1 MKSKIFTLFIFI
13 ALGSNAQ
20 NNFFNPDTSYSQLI
34 QNSFGGV
41 ASTGIPQNFIN
52 KFIFTG
58 FIDQYLKDEASNNL
72 LDENLFGGEFNTN
85 INLYLK
91 PGSLTRNWFWGIGFG
106 TKIEGN
112 LNFTKNLFNLIFN
125 GNKPYAGQV
134 LNLNNTSFE
143 SLSYSYLELTLGKA
157 DNAPQGMNSYWID
170 LGLIFGHDFTSF
182 NVPIAS
188 LFTAENGSYL
198 DIIIKGGEMIYS
210 DATNL
215 ENGIGGKLNLNYSYK
230 SERTTLFVQ
239 AKNIG
244 GVSWNAV
251 KSYEIDTTLR
261 FDGVDVS
268 NIFEFSDSVL
278 NRVTNIDSL
287 VNKTTGRIFRILPID
302 FNVFF
307 KKEFGKLA
315 FDANARYRL
324 FTNYS
329 TYLRLGA
336 YYKIAIF
343 TPGVTLAYGGYG
355 FAQVGINTELNFFKK
370 LKIILGTN
378 NILGAVT
385 PKSSTA
391 LDAYF
396 GVMLKL

>member
-1 MKSKIFTLFIFI
+1 MKLKIFTLFIFI

-20 NNFFNPDTSYSQLI
+20 NNFFNPDTSSSQLI

-41 ASTGIPQNFIN
+41 ASTRIPQNFIN

-58 FIDQYLKDEASNNL
+58 FIDQSLKDEASNNL
-72 LDENLFGGEFNTN
+72 RDENLFGGEFNTT

-91 PGSLTRNWFWGIGFG
+91 PGSLARNCFWGIGFG

-112 LNFTKNLFNLIFN
+112 LNFTKDMFNLIFH
-125 GNKPYAGQV
+125 GNKPYAGQI
-134 LNLNNTSFE
+134 LSLNNTSFE
-143 SLSYSYLELTLGKA
+143 SLSYSYFELTLGGNYNVPK
-157 DNAPQGMNSYWID
+157 GRNSYWID
-170 LGLIFGHDFTSF
+170 LGLIFGHNFTSL
-182 NVPIAS
+182 NVPMAS

-198 DIIIKGGEMIYS
+198 DIIIKDGEMIYS

-230 SERTTLFVQ
+230 SERTTLLVQ

-268 NIFEFSDSVL
+268 NIFEFSDSIL

-287 VNKTTGRIFRILPID
+287 VNKTTGRTFRMLPID
-302 FNVFF
+302 FNIFF
-307 KKEFGKLA
+307 KKEFGKLV

-324 FTNYS
+324 FTNYLP
-329 TYLRLGA
+329 YLRLGA

-355 FAQVGINTELNFFKK
+355 FTQVGINTELNFFKK

-378 NILGAVT
+378 NILGAVA

-396 GVMLKL
+396 GVILKL